1 MIDSCQRRM
10 IDRRSILVDSR
21 LSDYAPFALEND
33 RNLPFDPQRRTRQG
47 VKRDWGKQ
55 NKNKNNGKTN
65 EHFLLSGVVVGS
77 IIGLLL
83 VLLVVAI
90 VFIGFRLS
98 KYVPLLSSLS
108 PRSTND
114 FSSLDIAERRI
125 CDICKPMTIITNI

>member
-1 MIDSCQRRM
+1 M

-33 RNLPFDPQRRTRQG
+33 QNQPFDPQRRTRQS

-55 NKNKNNGKTN
+55 NNGKTN

-90 VFIGFRLS
+90 VFIGVRLS
-98 KYVPLLSSLS
+98 KYVPLLSSPPRRTIFLLRLLQTS
-108 PRSTND
+108 PSERSAIFANRRR
-114 FSSLDIAERRI
+114 SSRTSE
-125 CDICKPMTIITNI
+125 